1 MSDSRPARAID
12 PRHARYSLGLLVFL
26 YVINYVDR
34 QVLSVLIEPIKR
46 DLGASDTQMGI
57 LSGIA
62 FALFYTTMGVPI
74 ARLADRGVR
83 RTVIVWGVVVWS
95 AMTALCGAAQSFIQL
110 SLARFGVG
118 VGEAALNPP
127 AHSLIADYFPP
138 ERRATA
144 LAIFNVGGNLGVML
158 GFFAGGWLGETFG
171 WREAFLVVGLPGLAA
186 ALLARWTLL
195 EPPRGTWER
204 AHAVSAAHSAA
215 RSSAHSTTHRAA
227 LPADQATDPAAAPE
241 APSFP
246 EVVRF
251 LASKPTFV
259 YVSLASAFYV
269 FAAYGCT
276 IWAPTFLIRVHHLSL
291 SEVGLWVGLIQ
302 GIGGGLGTFVGGVLG
317 DRLGAREPRMRA
329 WIPALGGLLAIPLL
343 LVFLFAPT
351 STLALAGYAPAMAA
365 SVLFVGPTYALVQEL
380 APVSMR
386 AQAAAILLFTM
397 NLIGLGIAPV
407 VVGALNDGLAS
418 RFGDEAV
425 RYSLLVSAATSA
437 IAVGF
442 SALAARAIRRDREA
456 TLG

>member
-1 MSDSRPARAID
+1 MKEEQSQRAID

-26 YVINYVDR
+26 YVVNYVDR

-46 DLGASDTQMGI
+46 DLGASDTQMGV

-74 ARLADRGVR
+74 ARMADRGSR
-83 RTVIVWGVVVWS
+83 RSVIVWGVVVWS
-95 AMTALCGAAQSFIQL
+95 GMTALCGAAQNFVQL
-110 SLARFGVG
+110 ALARFGVG

-127 AHSLIADYFPP
+127 AHSLIADYFPR

-144 LAIFNVGGNLGVML
+144 LAIFNVGGNVGVML

-186 ALLARWTLL
+186 ALLARLTLL
-195 EPPRGTWER
+195 EPPRGIWEP
-204 AHAVSAAHSAA
+204 AHVA
-215 RSSAHSTTHRAA
+215 RPGSSAGNPGVLGAVGVGPSI
-227 LPADQATDPAAAPE
+227 E
-241 APSFP
+241 APSFF

-251 LASKPTFV
+251 LGSKPTFV

-302 GIGGGLGTFVGGVLG
+302 GIGGGIGTFVGGVLG
-317 DRLGAREPRMRA
+317 DRLGARDPRMRA
-329 WIPALGGLLAIPLL
+329 WIPATGGLLAIPLL
-343 LVFLFAPT
+343 LVFLFAP
-351 STLALAGYAPAMAA
+351 SSKVALAGYAPAMAA
-365 SVLFVGPTYALVQEL
+365 SVLFVGSTYAIVQDL
-380 APVSMR
+380 APVAMR

-397 NLIGLGIAPV
+397 NFIGLGIAPV
-407 VVGALNDGLAS
+407 VVGALNDGLAE

-437 IAVGF
+437 IAVAF
-442 SALAARAIRRDREA
+442 SLLTARAIRNEHSEGFSRDA
-456 TLG
+456 P